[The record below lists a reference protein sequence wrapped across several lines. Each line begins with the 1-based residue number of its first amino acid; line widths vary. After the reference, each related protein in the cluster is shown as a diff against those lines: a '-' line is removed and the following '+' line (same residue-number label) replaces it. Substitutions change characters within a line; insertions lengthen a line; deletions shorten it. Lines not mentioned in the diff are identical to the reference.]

1 MATRRQYQQRQL
13 RKAFG
18 RAIALLTLLLLSRA
32 LAGGDTSALSFY
44 PLYQPNTLAPAN
56 EPLEVD
62 PDPRATVLAERLR
75 QHLASLQTAAPY
87 TPSPPLTP
95 EQSQALSALETR
107 CPGEVSVVLRPLA
120 GTPRQIKG
128 AVLQSVQ
135 AGSDPP
141 LTTAR
146 TFLRTNCDL
155 LRLNDPNAELVLTR
169 RRTDE
174 LGRTHLRFRQQY
186 QGLPVWPADIIV
198 HLNPAGQVD
207 VMNGAF
213 VPTPKDLSTI
223 PVIDEATA
231 VEYARTGLTDGAEAE
246 VTASELIIY
255 APGDTPPRLAWK
267 LKLAIGLT
275 AQWVV
280 VIDAINGDELTA
292 YNQVMHQDYEC
303 PVPVPYG
310 CSVLPYEEDKD
321 LFGMTPLLNVW
332 KQDGYL
338 WMIDT
343 SKDEEMFREAHG
355 WHDWIQRGAIW
366 VRDAGNSEILF
377 DAPVVRKPVPVPG
390 DGEQEEDPPV
400 FLPDAVSAA
409 YNLSETYD
417 YYSDRHQRKSFDD
430 GEEDGASIHAIVRY
444 GENQKNAFWIPG
456 SNLIVFGD
464 GRPFAGAL
472 DIVGHELTH
481 GVIEHSANLL
491 YQGQPGALNE
501 AFADIFGEMIEA
513 RTKDGEP
520 DWITGRDLALPAS
533 GGGGPDLGRPVR
545 NLKNPEAFLTH
556 FGRPYPKHMNDFFH
570 IQEDNG
576 GVHINSTIIGHAFYL
591 LAKDIGLRAAEQIFY
606 HALTNYLVQ
615 NSQFIDAR
623 LACIQAAENLPK
635 MYPKLY
641 PDDDA
646 AQKLVQAV
654 EKAFDDV
661 GILGPGSTPDP
672 PDIPPVLGLDATLF
686 VYRDVLG
693 QFRLG
698 RREALQGDRE
708 QGVQLAEDIVVRA
721 RPSVSRDGS
730 LAVFVNAENDLCFI
744 ATDATDGDEQQCL
757 ESPDPVAAAA
767 MSPDGRLFGLI
778 LLNELGNPDNTITIV
793 NRETGEQRTFLLT
806 PSAYTGSAPDTL
818 PYASTINFTADGQW
832 LIYDALSAVTV
843 SGDED
848 NLSQRGQW
856 SLYTLHLQTG
866 RGFPLIPP
874 RRGFHIAFPALGQT
888 SDNFLTFDEFDETRN
903 RSTVYTAKLSDGI
916 VRNKKMIATVEG
928 GFGVPGYTGDDAA
941 LVYSQ
946 RHPSVS
952 TGFSLVR
959 QPLQDCRPPVGQSLE
974 DCLRNYYHLT
984 PKGPSSIW
992 LENAEIGVIY
1002 RRRRPSRP
1010 GLTGRL
1016 ENPSPGSFQSGVGL
1030 FSGWVCDT
1038 TPGGPE
1044 TPEEA
1049 ERYFYDAL
1057 EHKESSVDNR
1067 GNWWA
1072 RTGSTNGTHLTGQ
1085 TTVQEVVDQV
1095 QRFTISYVDDDG
1107 RDRTNFYEAIL
1118 GASGIFTIDIGDVRL
1133 SWTIVGLSKNTLP
1146 PDPRSPAGT
1155 VIPPRITIDVTPGAT
1170 VRNQDGSPWEP
1181 VPLTQTMG
1189 ELGRDMYVVN
1199 ILQPYIP
1206 GSSEVSGVEIEI
1218 NGMTLQAAYGTFR
1231 RDTAGVCADSNS
1243 GFALLYNW
1251 NLLGDGMHT
1260 VRAFAD
1266 GIEFD
1271 SATFTVTTLGDH
1283 PDQEFRRGLPSATE
1297 TVPDFPQAGR
1307 TTALRWEEALQN
1319 FVIVPA
1325 GSQPASSPP
1334 GPSGGPM
1341 GILENPGPGSFQS
1354 GIGLFSGWVCD
1365 ASQIEI
1371 EILPTGND
1379 KTCLDRTRLDRTRL
1393 QAAYGTIRSDTAGVC
1408 GDTDNGFGLLFNWN
1422 LLGDGPHTVC
1432 AFADGIEFDSAT
1444 FTVTTLGTEF
1454 LTGVRKTE
1462 RLEDFPTRGETVTL
1476 EWQESMQNF
1485 VITDYQPQ

>member
-1 MATRRQYQQRQL
+1 MATRRKHQQGQL

-18 RAIALLTLLLLSRA
+18 CAIALLTLLLLSRT
-32 LAGGDTSALSFY
+32 LAGGNTPTFTFY
-44 PLYQPNTLAPAN
+44 PLYQHQPNALAPASA
-56 EPLEVD
+56 PSEVA

-95 EQSQALSALETR
+95 EQSHALSALETR

-128 AVLQSVQ
+128 AVLQSAQ

-155 LRLNDPNAELVLTR
+155 LRLDDPNAELVLGR
-169 RRTDE
+169 RHTDE

-186 QGLPVWPADIIV
+186 QDVPVWPADILV
-198 HLNPAGQVD
+198 HLNPAGHVD

-213 VPTPKDLSTI
+213 VPTPKELSTT
-223 PVIDEATA
+223 PVLDEATA

-267 LKLAIGLT
+267 LELAIGLT

-280 VIDAINGDELTA
+280 VIDAVNGDELTA
-292 YNQVMHQDYEC
+292 YNQVMHQNYEC
-303 PVPVPYG
+303 PVPYG
-310 CSVLPYEEDKD
+310 CPVPDEEDKD

-332 KQDGYL
+332 KQDNFL
-338 WMIDT
+338 WMVDT
-343 SKDEEMFREAHG
+343 SKDEDMFSEAHG
-355 WHDWIQRGAIW
+355 LHDWIQRGAIW

-377 DAPVVRKPVPVPG
+377 DAPVVRKPVPVV
-390 DGEQEEDPPV
+390 GEQEEDPPS

-409 YNLSETYD
+409 YNLSKTYD
-417 YYSDRHQRKSFDD
+417 YYSEQHLRDSFD
-430 GEEDGASIHAIVRY
+430 GEGASIHAIVRY
-444 GENQKNAFWIPG
+444 GENYKNAFWRPG

-491 YQGQPGALNE
+491 YQDQPGALNE

-533 GGGGPDLGRPVR
+533 GGGGPDLGRPIR
-545 NLKNPEAFLTH
+545 NLKDPEAFLTH
-556 FGRPYPKHMNDFFH
+556 FGRPYPKHMDDFFH

-591 LAKDIGLRAAEQIFY
+591 LTEDPPDSIGLEAAPIELEDAEKIFY
-606 HALTNYLVQ
+606 HALTNNLVQ

-623 LACIQAAENLPK
+623 IACIQAAEHLIK
-635 MYPKLY
+635 KELIAEH
-641 PDDDA
+641 A
-646 AQKLVQAV
+646 AQRTR
-654 EKAFDDV
+654 EAFDAV
-661 GILGPGSTPDP
+661 GIFGPGSTPDP
-672 PDIPPVLGLDATLF
+672 PDIPSVLPDATLF

-698 RREALQGDRE
+698 RREADQGDGE

-721 RPSVSRDGS
+721 RPSVSRDGG

-744 ATDATDGDEQQCL
+744 TTDGDEQQCL

-767 MSPDGRLFGLI
+767 MSPDGRLVGLI
-778 LLNELGNPDNTITIV
+778 LLNEMGNPDNTITIV

-806 PSAYTGSAPDTL
+806 PSAYTGPAPDTL

-832 LIYDALSAVTV
+832 LIYDALSTVTV

-848 NLSQRGQW
+848 NLLQRGQW

-903 RSTVYTAKLSDGI
+903 QSTVYTAKLSDGI
-916 VRNKKMIATVEG
+916 VREKKMIATVEG
-928 GFGVPGYTGDDAA
+928 GFGVPGFTGDDRA

-959 QPLQDCRPPVGQSLE
+959 QPLEADR
-974 DCLRNYYHLT
+974 LT
-984 PKGPSSIW
+984 PKGSSSIW

-1002 RRRRPSRP
+1002 RRYSRGPSRP

-1030 FSGWVCDT
+1030 FSGWVCDA

-1044 TPEEA
+1044 IPEEA

-1072 RTGSTNGTHLTGQ
+1072 RTGSTNGTHITGQ

-1095 QRFTISYVDDDG
+1095 RRFTISYVYDDG
-1107 RDRTNFYEAIL
+1107 RDRTEFYETLL

-1133 SWTIVGLSKNTLP
+1133 SWSITGLSKNTLP

-1199 ILQPYIP
+1199 ILEPYIP
-1206 GSSEVSGVEIEI
+1206 GSSEVSGVEIKIDSE
-1218 NGMTLQAAYGTFR
+1218 THPTPLRLQAAYGTYR

-1243 GFALLYNW
+1243 GFALLFNW
-1251 NLLGDGMHT
+1251 NLLGDGTHT
-1260 VRAFAD
+1260 VRALVD
-1266 GIEFD
+1266 EVEFD
-1271 SATFTVTTLGDH
+1271 RATFTVTTLGK
-1283 PDQEFRRGLPSATE
+1283 EFVRGAEGECTVNDFPMPYE
-1297 TVPDFPQAGR
+1297 TV
-1307 TTALRWEEALQN
+1307 TLRWREPMQN
-1319 FVIVPA
+1319 FVIADYPL
-1325 GSQPASSPP
+1325 PP
-1334 GPSGGPM
+1334 EATPRRTAHAAVAQTDGPSGL
-1341 GILENPGPGSFQS
+1341 LENPFSGSFQS

-1365 ASQIEI
+1365 ASQVEI
-1371 EILPTGND
+1371 EINGDPPLTFMAG
-1379 KTCLDRTRLDRTRL
+1379 
-1393 QAAYGTIRSDTAGVC
+1393 YGTDRIDTTGVC
-1408 GDTDNGFGLLFNWN
+1408 GDSNNGFGLLFNWN
-1422 LLGDGPHTVC
+1422 LLGDGTRGGTQHTVR
-1432 AFADGIEFDSAT
+1432 ALADGVEFDRAT

-1454 LTGVRKTE
+1454 VRGAE
-1462 RLEDFPTRGETVTL
+1462 GECRVPNFPTAGETVTL
-1476 EWQESMQNF
+1476 KWQESMQNF
-1485 VITDYQPQ
+1485 VITDYQPE

>member
-1 MATRRQYQQRQL
+1 MATRRKHQQGQL

-18 RAIALLTLLLLSRA
+18 CAIALLTLLLLSQT
-32 LAGGDTSALSFY
+32 LAGGNTPTFTFY
-44 PLYQPNTLAPAN
+44 PLYQHQPNALAPASA
-56 EPLEVD
+56 PSEVD

-95 EQSQALSALETR
+95 EQSHALSALETR

-128 AVLQSVQ
+128 AVLQSAQ

-155 LRLNDPNAELVLTR
+155 LRLDDPNAELVLVR
-169 RRTDE
+169 RHTDE

-186 QGLPVWPADIIV
+186 QDVPVWPADILV
-198 HLNPAGQVD
+198 HLNPAGHVD

-213 VPTPKDLSTI
+213 VPTPKELSTT
-223 PVIDEATA
+223 PVLDEATA

-267 LKLAIGLT
+267 LELAIGLT
-275 AQWVV
+275 AQWLV
-280 VIDAINGDELTA
+280 VIDAVNGDELTA
-292 YNQVMHQDYEC
+292 YNQVMHQSYSDIG
-303 PVPVPYG
+303 V
-310 CSVLPYEEDKD
+310 D
-321 LFGMTPLLNVW
+321 LFGMPQQLNVW
-332 KQDGYL
+332 WQDDFF

-343 SKDEEMFREAHG
+343 SKNMFDPAAQGLHG
-355 WHDWIQRGAIW
+355 WIQRGAIW
-366 VRDAGNSEILF
+366 VRDAQNQEILI
-377 DAPVVRKPVPVPG
+377 DAPVVYRDPSSQG
-390 DGEQEEDPPV
+390 DRSSFP
-400 FLPDAVSAA
+400 PDAVSAA

-417 YYSDRHQRKSFDD
+417 YYSERHGRKSFDEDVDDD
-430 GEEDGASIHAIVRY
+430 GVKDGASIHAIVRY
-444 GENQKNAFWIPG
+444 GENYKNAFWIPG

-491 YQGQPGALNE
+491 YQDQPGALNE

-513 RTKDGEP
+513 KKKEEEGEGPP
-520 DWITGRDLALPAS
+520 DWITGRDLARPS
-533 GGGGPDLGRPVR
+533 PGSPDLGRPVR

-556 FGRPYPKHMNDFFH
+556 FGRPYPKKMSDFFH

-591 LAKDIGLRAAEQIFY
+591 LAEGLNGAIGLRAAERIFY
-606 HALTNYLVQ
+606 RALTVYLVQ

-623 LACIQAAENLPK
+623 LACIRAAEDIFE
-635 MYPKLY
+635 MD
-641 PDDDA
+641 PDKDRKVAKVAEAFD
-646 AQKLVQAV
+646 AV
-654 EKAFDDV
+654 EIFGA
-661 GILGPGSTPDP
+661 GPTPDP
-672 PDIPPVLGLDATLF
+672 PDIPSVHGSDATLF

-698 RREALQGDRE
+698 RREAALDDGE
-708 QGVQLAEDIVVRA
+708 QGVQLVEDIVVRA

-744 ATDATDGDEQQCL
+744 AATDATDGNGQRCL

-778 LLNELGNPDNTITIV
+778 LLNEMGNPDNTITII

-806 PSAYTGSAPDTL
+806 PFAYPGPAPDTL
-818 PYASTINFTADGQW
+818 PYASTVNFTADGQW
-832 LIYDALSAVTV
+832 LIYDALSAQIV

-848 NLSQRGQW
+848 ELSQRGQW

-888 SDNFLTFDEFDETRN
+888 SDDFLTFDEFDETRN

-916 VRNKKMIATVEG
+916 VRNKEPIATVEG
-928 GFGVPGYTGDDAA
+928 GFGVPGFTGDDRA

-959 QPLQDCRPPVGQSLE
+959 QPLNDDRLS
-974 DCLRNYYHLT
+974 DDHLS
-984 PKGPSSIW
+984 KDGESSIW

-1002 RRRRPSRP
+1002 RRRSSRP

-1030 FSGWVCDT
+1030 FSGWVCDA

-1044 TPEEA
+1044 TSEEA
-1049 ERYFYDAL
+1049 EPYFYDAL
-1057 EHKESSVDNR
+1057 EHKESSVDDA

-1072 RTGSTNGTHLTGQ
+1072 RTGSTNGTHITGQ

-1107 RDRTNFYEAIL
+1107 RDRTEFYETLL

-1133 SWTIVGLSKNTLP
+1133 SWSITDDSLSTNTLP
-1146 PDPRSPAGT
+1146 PDPRSPAGA
-1155 VIPPRITIDVTPGAT
+1155 VIPPRITIDVEPGAT
-1170 VRNQDGSPWEP
+1170 VRNQDGSPWVP
-1181 VPLTQTMG
+1181 VQLTQTMD
-1189 ELGRDMYVVN
+1189 ELSRDMYVVN

-1206 GSSEVSGVEIEI
+1206 GSLEVSGVEIEI
-1218 NGMTLQAAYGTFR
+1218 KSETRPTPLRLQAAYGTFR

-1251 NLLGDGMHT
+1251 NLLGDGTHT

-1266 GIEFD
+1266 GKEFD
-1271 SATFTVTTLGDH
+1271 SATFTVTTLGK
-1283 PDQEFRRGLPSATE
+1283 EFVRGAEGECTVSNFPMKDE
-1297 TVPDFPQAGR
+1297 TVTLHWQEPM
-1307 TTALRWEEALQN
+1307 QN
-1319 FVIVPA
+1319 FVIADYPL
-1325 GSQPASSPP
+1325 PP
-1334 GPSGGPM
+1334 RATPVRTANAAVAQADGPSGL
-1341 GILENPGPGSFQS
+1341 LENPFSGSFQS

-1365 ASQIEI
+1365 ASQVEI
-1371 EILPTGND
+1371 EIDGDPPLTFMAG
-1379 KTCLDRTRLDRTRL
+1379 
-1393 QAAYGTIRSDTAGVC
+1393 YGTDRIDTTGVC
-1408 GDTDNGFGLLFNWN
+1408 GDSDNGFGLLFNWN
-1422 LLGDGPHTVC
+1422 LLGGGTRGGTRGGTQHTVR
-1432 AFADGIEFDSAT
+1432 ALADGVEFDRAT

-1454 LTGVRKTE
+1454 VRGAE
-1462 RLEDFPTRGETVTL
+1462 GECVVPNFPAPGETVTL
-1476 EWQESMQNF
+1476 MWQESMQNF
-1485 VITDYQPQ
+1485 VITDYQQPQ